1 MQGTR
6 ACASERDVGDVI
18 TKKQCC
24 VKEILSAGP
33 LLQGSGLKPRTG
45 GWWRRRRG
53 LSGNILWRD
62 PLLNSLYHLDSKCE
76 FPLRGNKLTPGKF
89 YKHTMLEQ

>member
-45 GWWRRRRG
+45 GVEEEEEGFERKHFVEG
-53 LSGNILWRD
+53 SFTEFLLSPRL
-62 PLLNSLYHLDSKCE
+62 
-76 FPLRGNKLTPGKF
+76 
-89 YKHTMLEQ
+89 

>member
-45 GWWRRRRG
+45 GG
-53 LSGNILWRD
+53 GGGG
-62 PLLNSLYHLDSKCE
+62 E
-76 FPLRGNKLTPGKF
+76 GGV
-89 YKHTMLEQ
+89 